1 MLECPLS
8 PYLELPLD
16 LVDPRLG
23 LDSALKVDVV
33 VLLDVGGV
41 QGGAEL
47 ERHPRKIWKGKK

>member
-1 MLECPLS
+1 MVRDVSLTL

-16 LVDPRLG
+16 LVDPGLG
-23 LDSALKVDVV
+23 LDPALEVDVV

-47 ERHPRKIWKGKK
+47 ERHPR